1 MAYKFRKGDIVKGKL
16 DKYETVWQ
24 TPMEI
29 VGVQHQG
36 DTTLYLAS
44 LNGKAAVAFPEDDLE
59 LVTDY
64 RIASYAK
71 QCFELDN
78 ETKETED

>member
-1 MAYKFRKGDIVKGKL
+1 MAYKFQKGDIVKGRE
-16 DKYETVWQ
+16 DKYDTVWQ

-29 VGVQHQG
+29 VGVQHQE

-44 LNGKAAVAFPEDDLE
+44 LNGKAAVPFQEDDLE

-71 QCFELDN
+71 QCFELDDEMK
-78 ETKETED
+78 ETKE

>member
-1 MAYKFRKGDIVKGKL
+1 MAYKFRKGDIVVAKR

-64 RIASYAK
+64 RMAAYGREYLKMAG
-71 QCFELDN
+71 
-78 ETKETED
+78 ETKVTEE